1 MSQQDIRDTK
11 YAQYQQVLRWGSQ
24 MQSGKP
30 FVGREDQWMHFRL
43 IRFIKATKF
52 KRDSA
57 KRDSMSNLTV
67 YLDEVTEYSWPSRSL
82 SRCFPERDHSMGSLA
97 LKRFLY
103 SNPRFSNFSLFR
115 GIPLYLQNST
125 TMFPKRRIPA
135 AVFAT
140 ENTRLYPIKRRRWK
154 QNGNAGYLDPS
165 KCFQKLKN
173 VAVHLKELVV
183 YHCFEERI

>member
-1 MSQQDIRDTK
+1 M
-11 YAQYQQVLRWGSQ
+11 
-24 MQSGKP
+24 GKSNAVWKA
-30 FVGREDQWMHFRL
+30 FCRQRRSMDAFSTYSFHQTNK
-43 IRFIKATKF
+43 IQTRFSKKGF
-52 KRDSA
+52 HVELDGLSWW
-57 KRDSMSNLTV
+57 SNRILV
-67 YLDEVTEYSWPSRSL
+67 AISL

-173 VAVHLKELVV
+173 VAIHLKELVV